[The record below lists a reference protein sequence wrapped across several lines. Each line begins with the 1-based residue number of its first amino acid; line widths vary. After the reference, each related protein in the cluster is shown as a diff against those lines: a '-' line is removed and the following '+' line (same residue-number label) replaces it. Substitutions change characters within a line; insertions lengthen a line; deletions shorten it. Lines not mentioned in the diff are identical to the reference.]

1 MATYIIVSIIAYLL
15 GSISFSVIFSKKL
28 AGFDVREK
36 GSGNA
41 GTTNVLRTVGKKA
54 AALTLLCDCLKGVFA
69 VLVAFI
75 AGKIVKDTDS
85 SLLVQL
91 AGIFVVL
98 GHTFPVFFKFK
109 GGKGVATSLGVLL
122 ITNWQI
128 GLICLVF
135 ALILMALTRFVSL
148 GSIAAAILFPVLTV
162 FIHENYLVPGNYV
175 IFAII
180 MAVLVVFNHRSNVKR
195 LLEGKENKLS
205 FKKLANEFSLYDKKR
220 FIIAAF
226 SWSIMLISS
235 VKAYEYGSV
244 SVVAPLLTLS
254 MITNTIYEYIFDKN
268 KKDLLFK
275 LFISFLII
283 IGVILIKM

>member
-85 SLLVQL
+85 RL

-180 MAVLVVFNHRSNVKR
+180 MAILVVFNHRSNVKR

-205 FKKLANEFSLYDKKR
+205 FKGTK
-220 FIIAAF
+220 
-226 SWSIMLISS
+226 
-235 VKAYEYGSV
+235 
-244 SVVAPLLTLS
+244 
-254 MITNTIYEYIFDKN
+254 
-268 KKDLLFK
+268 
-275 LFISFLII
+275 
-283 IGVILIKM
+283 